1 MTATW
6 ISILIDL
13 SVAGLLAV
21 AILYA
26 IRLNRTLESLREGK
40 AELATLIGRFDE
52 AAAHAER
59 SVARLGQSTMDQGK
73 ILNAAITEA
82 QALRDELAFMLERGD
97 TVAERI
103 ATLTPARPAPAPVS
117 APMPQSAED
126 DGASEMERDLK
137 RALKA
142 ARKAG

>member
-59 SVARLGQSTMDQGK
+59 SVARLSQSTTEQGK
-73 ILNAAITEA
+73 VLNAAISEA

-97 TVAERI
+97 SVAERI
-103 ATLTPARPAPAPVS
+103 ATLTPARQSSASAPARASLQV
-117 APMPQSAED
+117 ED